1 MSRIQ
6 RALLVATLSAV
17 SLSTLTL
24 PVPTFAAGPVTAAP
38 TEYVVKAGDFLAG
51 IAAKVGVALPALL
64 TANHFTK
71 TSLILP
77 GDKLIVPAGAA
88 APTAIPAAA
97 AAPAV
102 APAATPIV
110 YTVKAGDF
118 LAAIARSYKVAL
130 PDLLAT
136 NKFTAKSLITPGMQ
150 VTLPANA
157 VDPQAVQPAPAPA
170 AAATPAVAAAPAAP
184 TSSSLTYTVKSGD
197 FLAGIAAK
205 YSVKLTD
212 LLATNKLKATS
223 LILPG
228 ATLAMPAGAVQ
239 PSVTAA
245 VVASTG
251 GPADVVVA
259 YASAQLGKPYRFD
272 TAGPD
277 TFDCSGLAMAAY
289 HQIGIDLPHYSAAQ
303 AGFGTPVDFLNQPIK
318 AGDLVFLA
326 TRSSSPV
333 ISHVGI
339 AVDATHWIHAP
350 KPGDVVRMAPI
361 PANGVLAAVR
371 RLIP

>member
-24 PVPTFAAGPVTAAP
+24 PIPTFAAGPVTAAP